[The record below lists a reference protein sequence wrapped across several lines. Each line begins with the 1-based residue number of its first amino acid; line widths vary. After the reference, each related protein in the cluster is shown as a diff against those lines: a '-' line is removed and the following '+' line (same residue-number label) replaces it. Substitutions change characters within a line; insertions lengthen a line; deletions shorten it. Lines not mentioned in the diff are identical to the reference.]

1 MFYEQKKYGFK
12 KRWVCLFEKEV
23 QLKGIEFDLNQYQN
37 EIECIR
43 KKSEWFSSKQRIVQ
57 FMEYHNGMEATSD
70 WIDKSVLQQTR
81 RSR

>member
-1 MFYEQKKYGFK
+1 M
-12 KRWVCLFEKEV
+12 FEKEV

-43 KKSEWFSSKQRIVQ
+43 KKTKCFSSKQMIGQSR
-57 FMEYHNGMEATSD
+57 EYHNGMEVIND
-70 WIDKSVLQQTR
+70 WVDKSTLQQTC